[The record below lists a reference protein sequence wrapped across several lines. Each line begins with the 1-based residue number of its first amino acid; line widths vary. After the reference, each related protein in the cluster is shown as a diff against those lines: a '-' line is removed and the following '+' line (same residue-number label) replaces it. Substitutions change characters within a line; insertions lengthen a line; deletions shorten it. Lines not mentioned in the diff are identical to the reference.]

1 MSKKK
6 KEKPKDDDR
15 VMVQCAE
22 CFDRYNIKSNDVC
35 PVCGADAIVGAT
47 MNGTFKVWHKANEV
61 KL

>member
-1 MSKKK
+1 MSKKKK

-35 PVCGADAIVGAT
+35 PVCGADAIVGQQ
-47 MNGTFKVWHKANEV
+47 
-61 KL
+61 